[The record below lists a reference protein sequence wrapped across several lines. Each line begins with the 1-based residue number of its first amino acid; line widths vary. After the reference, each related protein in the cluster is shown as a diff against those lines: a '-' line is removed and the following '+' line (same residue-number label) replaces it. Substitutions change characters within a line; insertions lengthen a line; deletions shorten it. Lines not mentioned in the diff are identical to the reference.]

1 METLSVCI
9 AGVFQLLGISFFFK
23 QPEDQCSPAPTIG
36 SWLFL
41 LATLCFLWDLNI
53 YPVRYMHMAKCWQL
67 MFEIIAGVFL
77 VEMSTLVIWCTVEL
91 VVFVTTRKLI
101 LAVANTDCIPWGIEY
116 WLQGLATT
124 VVSGALLWFILQAT
138 DTIYCGNYFLG
149 RWKRNWNDFWRILN
163 GVYCMNG
170 TERRRALRACR
181 MATCPRRNRGRRYQ
195 PPKQEEEEADEEEE
209 DN

>member
-1 METLSVCI
+1 MFVVRDRWCSPGEVRVCACESKLTKFRI
-9 AGVFQLLGISFFFK
+9 QLLGISFFFK

-124 VVSGALLWFILQAT
+124 VVEKELERLLAHSEWRLLHEWHREAPSSEGLQ
-138 DTIYCGNYFLG
+138 DGH
-149 RWKRNWNDFWRILN
+149 
-163 GVYCMNG
+163 MSSP
-170 TERRRALRACR
+170 E
-181 MATCPRRNRGRRYQ
+181 
-195 PPKQEEEEADEEEE
+195 
-209 DN
+209 